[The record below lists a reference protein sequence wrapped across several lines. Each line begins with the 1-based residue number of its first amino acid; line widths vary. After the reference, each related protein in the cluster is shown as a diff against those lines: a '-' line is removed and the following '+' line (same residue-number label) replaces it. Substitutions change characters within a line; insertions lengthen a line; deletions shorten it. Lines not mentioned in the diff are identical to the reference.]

1 MINVTTYGPKLWE
14 SNHKEQIVFYKSFTF
29 FMNLIHFV
37 PLQDEIENMVRE
49 SEKHA
54 AEDKE
59 KREKGAANLVVLS
72 RERSGVEMLQKEGV
86 IAQIARLMKGK
97 DITQYLY

>member
-14 SNHKEQIVFYKSFTF
+14 SNHKEQIVFDKSNVF
-29 FMNLIHFV
+29 FMWLIHFV

-59 KREKGAANLVVLS
+59 KREKIEARPVT
-72 RERSGVEMLQKEGV
+72 RENDQN
-86 IAQIARLMKGK
+86 Q
-97 DITQYLY
+97 D